1 MKRILIALFV
11 VATALILTLQTFAA
25 SGVFV
30 SSPSGKAA
38 PELIEG
44 VNEDSECVAVVEI
57 CAYSDRDALSD
68 ADKSKLEAA
77 YKSIVNTDDLA
88 DLNEKLGELANT
100 LQISSDKLAVSDLFN
115 VGYSDCASHNDHGK
129 FSVKIKPVVIDN
141 FACLMY
147 YDGSAWVVVE
157 NVVVD
162 EDEATIT
169 FDMSDPAPYA
179 IVVHDGSAVIPNVD
193 DDGISAGI
201 IIGIWLVVKLVDT
214 SIVFFVV
221 YKESKNKE
229 ENQEEDQ

>member
-44 VNEDSECVAVVEI
+44 VNEDSECVAEVEI
-57 CAYSDRDALSD
+57 CAYSDRDALSE

-77 YKSIVNTDDLA
+77 YKSIVNADDLA

-179 IVVHDGSAVIPNVD
+179 IVVHDGSAVIP
-193 DDGISAGI
+193 DDGGSIGVVAVVVASFFAFGI
-201 IIGIWLVVKLVDT
+201 VAAA
-214 SIVFFVV
+214 IVFFII
-221 YKESKNKE
+221 YKMSKKKVE
-229 ENQEEDQ
+229 